1 MPNLEFESR
10 YAGKIIAGIDEVGRG
25 CLAGPIVACACI
37 LNLDNIIPDIDDSK
51 KLTAKKRELLYEM
64 LIRNVTYNIAII
76 GPAII
81 DKIGINPANRL
92 AMEQAFNE
100 LPVKA
105 EVALIDGA
113 QIVPEIDALKLT
125 IIKGDQ
131 LSMSIAAASIIAKV
145 TRDRLMREIGAIHPE
160 YGFECHAG
168 YGTKKHME
176 AIAKYGATIH
186 HRMSF
191 APFSLRPAIGC

>member
-1 MPNLEFESR
+1 MPNLEFETR
-10 YAGKIIAGIDEVGRG
+10 YLGKIIAGIDEVGRG

-51 KLTAKKRELLYEM
+51 KLTAKKRELLYEL
-64 LIRNVTYNIAII
+64 LIKNVTYNIAIV
-76 GPAII
+76 GPSII

-100 LPVKA
+100 LSVKA
-105 EVALIDGA
+105 DVALIDGA
-113 QIVPEIDALKLT
+113 HIVPNIDALKLT

-131 LSMSIAAASIIAKV
+131 LSLSIAAASIIAKV
-145 TRDRLMREIGAIHPE
+145 TRDRLMYEVAIEHKE

-168 YGTKKHME
+168 YGTKKHMD
-176 AIAKYGATIH
+176 AIAKYGPTIH

-191 APFSLRPAIGC
+191 APFNGKG